1 MQIGMHLKTTTVR
14 HTHTHTHTDTK
25 CANPHT
31 PADTHD
37 SEQQQQQQTQQRI
50 EIALKLLALL
60 IRSVCQSRNLLDRL
74 TDWQTDTLRHHSRG
88 HTHPSLHLHPHF
100 HILPL
105 QRISH
110 NNKNNNRFASRQGKR
125 RRGWG
130 KAERLMAKAKQSRAS
145 NNKKAEK
152 SSLLSESERFGR
164 VACLPLFNSCS
175 CFLWHIFQ

>member
-31 PADTHD
+31 PAVTHD
-37 SEQQQQQQTQQRI
+37 SEQQQQQQTLQRI

-110 NNKNNNRFASRQGKR
+110 NNNNNRFASRQGKR